1 MIKLLTVTATTL
13 MLATPTFAADIAG
26 GEKDF
31 KSCKACHTI
40 TNGDEVIYKG
50 GRTGPNL
57 YGIIG
62 RQAGSFE
69 GYKYGDDIIS
79 AGENGLIWT
88 ESLLVDYVKDPKAF
102 LTEQLGER
110 ARSKMSYKKKDAS
123 DIIAYLA
130 SVGPLAA
137 EDDPTFMPTPEL
149 DPAQAQPS
157 DDAAHTETGTQ
168 SAAE

>member
-13 MLATPTFAADIAG
+13 LLTAPAFAADISA

-31 KSCKACHTI
+31 KNCKACHTI

-69 GYKYGDDIIS
+69 AYKYGDDIVL

-130 SVGPLAA
+130 SVGPKAA
-137 EDDPTFMPTPEL
+137 QDDPILTPAPEL
-149 DPAQAQPS
+149 DPQEAQPS
-157 DDAAHTETGTQ
+157 DDMAHTETGTQ
-168 SAAE
+168 PTAQ